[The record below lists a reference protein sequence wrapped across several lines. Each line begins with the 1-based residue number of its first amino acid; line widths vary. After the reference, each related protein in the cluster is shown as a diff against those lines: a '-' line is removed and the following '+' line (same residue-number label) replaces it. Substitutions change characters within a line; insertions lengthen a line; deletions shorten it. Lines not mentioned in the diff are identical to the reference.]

1 MNASTP
7 PGPQATPEPDDQ
19 SPPWHQRG
27 KPSMPRAGSGPGAR
41 GIFSSAWWRGL
52 AGRVRWPFRRR
63 RRGPERPAP
72 PRPEGL
78 PDLLDTDEPEETF
91 RFQTPAKG
99 DGYHFEVSVRCS
111 WCVQATAYPPHRKR
125 RTQEIRNLVDE
136 QRPVVRDRIQ
146 DTVRRIARYY
156 PPYRPAE
163 AEHAIGDELS
173 ACLSEGDLR
182 VKVQVRVDV
191 CDPVREDLRQVWKK
205 RLVEDAEGESQKTSV
220 QLVGELQDL
229 WRELLL
235 DGLQDI
241 GEIQTAKTAW
251 IAPYALA
258 LAQDPQESAAEYL
271 RKMIAHRV
279 DHAESLLT
287 ELGELVVDQRVEAI
301 EFAFGSDSAL
311 RAVLK
316 LLGVPV
322 PDRGLGSARNDDSN
336 ASAASSNG
344 NSSRTS
350 DPAGGNHA

>member
-1 MNASTP
+1 
-7 PGPQATPEPDDQ
+7 
-19 SPPWHQRG
+19 
-27 KPSMPRAGSGPGAR
+27 MPRAGSGPGASAR
-41 GIFSSAWWRGL
+41 GIFSAAWWRGL
-52 AGRVRWPFRRR
+52 PGRMRWPFRRR
-63 RRGPERPAP
+63 RRGPERPPP
-72 PRPEGL
+72 PRPQGL
-78 PDLLDTDEPEETF
+78 PDLLDTDEPEDTL

-99 DGYHFEVSVRCS
+99 DGYHFEISVRCS
-111 WCVQATAYPPHRKR
+111 WCVQATAYPEHMKR
-125 RTQEIRNLVDE
+125 RTQEIKSLIDE
-136 QRPVVRDRIQ
+136 QRPVIRDRIEN
-146 DTVRRIARYY
+146 TVRRIARSY

-163 AEHAIGDELS
+163 AEHAIGDELG

-205 RLVEDAEGESQKTSV
+205 RLAEDAQGESQKASV
-220 QLVGELQDL
+220 QLTGELQDL
-229 WRELLL
+229 WRDLLL
-235 DGLQDI
+235 GGLKDI

-258 LAQDPQESAAEYL
+258 LAQDPQQSAAEYL

-322 PDRGLGSARNDDSN
+322 PDRGLGGARNGASG
-336 ASAASSNG
+336 ASADSSNG
-344 NSSRTS
+344 TS
-350 DPAGGNHA
+350 AHPNTDPRGSHA